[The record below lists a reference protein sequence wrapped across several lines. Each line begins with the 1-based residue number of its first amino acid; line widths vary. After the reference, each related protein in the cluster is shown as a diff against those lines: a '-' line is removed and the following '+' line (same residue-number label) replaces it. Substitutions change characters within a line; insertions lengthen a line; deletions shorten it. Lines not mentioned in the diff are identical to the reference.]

1 MSRAPFLIV
10 GGFVA
15 LLPLTAIAADDA
27 VVTSPNSMQWGP
39 ASPALPKGAQ
49 MAVLFGDPT
58 KEGPFVYRVKFP
70 AGYQVAAHMHPTD
83 ENVTVISGSV
93 HIGMGDKLDTS
104 KGEELG
110 TGGYLHMPKGMHH
123 YAWTTEE
130 AVIQNNG
137 MGPAG
142 ITYINPADDP
152 RKTN

>member
-1 MSRAPFLIV
+1 MTRVPLLIA

-15 LLPLTAIAADDA
+15 LLPMTAIAADDA
-27 VVTSPNSMQWGP
+27 VVTSPNSLQWGAAP
-39 ASPALPKGAQ
+39 PALPKGAQ

-58 KEGPFVYRVKFP
+58 KEGPFVYRLKLP
-70 AGYQVAAHMHPTD
+70 AGYQVAAHMHPND
-83 ENVTVISGSV
+83 ENVTVISGSI

-104 KGEELG
+104 KGDQLPI
-110 TGGYLHMPKGMHH
+110 GGYLHMPKGMHH

-137 MGPAG
+137 IGPAG
-142 ITYINPADDP
+142 IIYVNPADDP

>member
-1 MSRAPFLIV
+1 
-10 GGFVA
+10 
-15 LLPLTAIAADDA
+15 
-27 VVTSPNSMQWGP
+27 
-39 ASPALPKGAQ
+39 
-49 MAVLFGDPT
+49 
-58 KEGPFVYRVKFP
+58 
-70 AGYQVAAHMHPTD
+70 MHPID
-83 ENVTVISGSV
+83 ENVTVMSGSV

-130 AVIQNNG
+130 TVLQNNG
-137 MGPAG
+137 VGPAG